1 MKVFFTIF
9 LAIFSL
15 TILQGQNVFLN
26 EINYISINAADR
38 WVEVAG
44 DAGTDLDGWYMTF
57 HESDGTVYYTE
68 TISGFTPI
76 DDELQGKG
84 GIWIPIAGLQG
95 QGDRVIILYDDMGVP
110 KDTAAYGMLAN
121 FTGFGATLA
130 TAFTTL
136 QGAQLNAAN
145 TAQNEGLNNYSGWSL
160 QPSTKGDLN
169 QNQLPVFLLTFDAT
183 LQDATAILTWETA
196 FEKNNNHFEVQRSM
210 DGITFS
216 TIGNINGSG
225 TTTEPKSYEFTDY
238 YPMNGTNHY
247 RLKQVSAN
255 DESYTFENLVLIESQ
270 SDFVLT
276 VAPNPIQKGDN
287 LKIITNENLDII
299 FVLYDLNGRIIKS
312 YPNIGNQTID
322 ISGLSAGIYVYQLWK
337 GMEMIK
343 VDRLVILQD

>member
-26 EINYISINAADR
+26 EINYISANATDR

-84 GIWIPIAGLQG
+84 GIWIPIAGLQD
-95 QGDRVIILYDDMGVP
+95 QGNRVIILYDDMGVP
-110 KDTAAYGMLAN
+110 KDTAAYGILTN

-130 TAFTTL
+130 TPFTTL

-169 QNQLPVFLLTFDAT
+169 QNQLPVYLIAFNAT
-183 LQDATAILTWETA
+183 LKEAAAVLTWETA
-196 FEKNNNHFEVQRSM
+196 FEKNNSHFEIERSI
-210 DGITFS
+210 DGENFS
-216 TIGNINGSG
+216 TIGNITGAG
-225 TTTEPKSYEFTDY
+225 TTTETQTYEFTDF
-238 YPMNGTNHY
+238 YPINGTNHY
-247 RLKQVSAN
+247 RLKQVSFDN
-255 DESYTFENLVLIESQ
+255 QVYIFDNLAVVEAQ
-270 SDFVLT
+270 NDFVLT
-276 VAPNPIQKGDN
+276 VAPNPIQKGDK
-287 LKIITNENLDII
+287 LKIITNENSDVT
-299 FVLYDLNGRIIKS
+299 FVLYDVNGRIIKS

-322 ISGLSAGIYVYQLWK
+322 ISGLSAGTYIYQLWK